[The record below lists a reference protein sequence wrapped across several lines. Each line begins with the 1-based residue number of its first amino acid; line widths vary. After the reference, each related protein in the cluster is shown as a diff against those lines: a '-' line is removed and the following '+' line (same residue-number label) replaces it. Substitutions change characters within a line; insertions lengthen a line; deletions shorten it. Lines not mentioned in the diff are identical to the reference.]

1 MDCVVTNGQVVTAD
15 GLKQVDVGIRAGRI
29 AGLGSG
35 LEGARRID
43 ANGCYVFPGFIDPHV
58 HLQMRIGENLTG
70 DDFRSGTIAAACGG
84 TTTIID
90 FTENCRGDDLEEWV
104 SRRRGQVDGSAA
116 VDYALHL
123 QLADS
128 SPSTLAHLRR
138 LSEDG
143 YRSAKLY
150 TTYDGVRLSD
160 RDFLELLDAVRDAQ
174 VLPMVHT
181 ENDHAIAFLTRRLLA
196 QGLVAPKY
204 HADSR
209 PALVEAEAANRV
221 AILAGLAGAPLY
233 IAHLTCSETLEQV
246 QAARKRGQRV
256 FAETCPQYLLLSLD
270 EYELPG
276 FEGAKYV
283 LSPPLRDKMNW
294 PVLWAALQEDAVQ
307 AVSTDHCPWNYAT
320 QKVLGRDAFNAIP
333 NGAPGIETRVPL
345 LFSEGVGKGRLSL
358 ERFVEVC
365 STSPARIFGLYPQK
379 GIIAVGSDA
388 DLVIYDPHQQV
399 TLSQDRLH
407 QQVDYCPYEGWKV
420 VGYPVVVLLRG
431 QVIVEHG
438 QFTGHAGQG
447 QFVKRQVSC
456 AYEQSYSS

>member
-104 SRRRGQVDGSAA
+104 SRRRGQVDGSAT

-123 QLADS
+123 QLADY

-160 RDFLELLDAVRDAQ
+160 RDFLELLDAVRA
-174 VLPMVHT
+174 HGR
-181 ENDHAIAFLTRRLLA
+181 EAGWSRLE
-196 QGLVAPKY
+196 V
-204 HADSR
+204 
-209 PALVEAEAANRV
+209 
-221 AILAGLAGAPLY
+221 
-233 IAHLTCSETLEQV
+233 TT
-246 QAARKRGQRV
+246 
-256 FAETCPQYLLLSLD
+256 
-270 EYELPG
+270 
-276 FEGAKYV
+276 
-283 LSPPLRDKMNW
+283 PPLPAFERT
-294 PVLWAALQEDAVQ
+294 LAFYEREGFAV
-307 AVSTDHCPWNYAT
+307 AG
-320 QKVLGRDAFNAIP
+320 GRKLR
-333 NGAPGIETRVPL
+333 TPL
-345 LFSEGVGKGRLSL
+345 
-358 ERFVEVC
+358 
-365 STSPARIFGLYPQK
+365 
-379 GIIAVGSDA
+379 
-388 DLVIYDPHQQV
+388 
-399 TLSQDRLH
+399 
-407 QQVDYCPYEGWKV
+407 
-420 VGYPVVVLLRG
+420 
-431 QVIVEHG
+431 
-438 QFTGHAGQG
+438 
-447 QFVKRQVSC
+447 
-456 AYEQSYSS
+456 